1 MCKTGSKPASEK
13 SPASGLCAAHGA
25 TSTLRY
31 ERRYPA
37 TVNHADETEVA
48 GRAAALVVGADNLI
62 HDPMPSM
69 ASEDFAFM
77 LNACPGN
84 YVWLG
89 TGDGPNLHSPLYD
102 FNDEALVYGAGYW
115 VALVKTALP

>member
-1 MCKTGSKPASEK
+1 M
-13 SPASGLCAAHGA
+13 
-25 TSTLRY
+25 
-31 ERRYPA
+31 
-37 TVNHADETEVA
+37 
-48 GRAAALVVGADNLI
+48 VGADNLI

-89 TGDGPNLHSPLYD
+89 AGDGPNLHSPLYD
-102 FNDEALVYGAGYW
+102 FNDEALVYMELATGLPWSRLTVHGCGADNRTRQ
-115 VALVKTALP
+115 AAFRF